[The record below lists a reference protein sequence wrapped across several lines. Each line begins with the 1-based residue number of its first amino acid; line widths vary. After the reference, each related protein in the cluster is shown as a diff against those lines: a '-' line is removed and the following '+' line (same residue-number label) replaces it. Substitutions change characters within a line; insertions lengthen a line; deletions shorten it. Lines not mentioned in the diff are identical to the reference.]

1 MGRTRGMMI
10 MLLAVSAA
18 MVAGCPNKDAEIK
31 ALNDNI
37 EQLMVDKAQLEG
49 ELAEAQGFLDDLKK
63 GDKAKENLL
72 IEKNQEVNA
81 LELQLAELNRQLAA
95 KGQGDIAV
103 SIENDGMWVSDPRG
117 AKTSIGSDVLFSSGK
132 ASLKSSGKTALSKVA
147 RDLKGNYSSLPIR
160 IYGFTDSD
168 PIRKSKWKD
177 NLELSANRSMAVTRY
192 LISKGVDDERIET
205 IAMGARHFLTSN
217 KTRAGKSQNRRV
229 EIFVIKGG
237 K

>member
-10 MLLAVSAA
+10 VLLAVSAA

-37 EQLMVDKAQLEG
+37 EQLMVDKATLEG

-81 LELQLAELNRQLAA
+81 MELQLAELNRQLAA
-95 KGQGDIAV
+95 KGQGTIDV
-103 SIENDGMWVSDPRG
+103 SIEDGIWVSDPRG
-117 AKTSIGSDVLFSSGK
+117 AKTSIGSDVLFTAGK
-132 ASLKSSGKTALSKVA
+132 AALKSSGKTALSKVA
-147 RDLKGNYSSLPIR
+147 RDLKGNYSALPVR
-160 IYGFTDSD
+160 VYGFTDSD

-177 NLELSANRSMAVTRY
+177 NLQLSANRSMAVTRY
-192 LISKGVDDERIET
+192 LISKGIDNERIET
-205 IAMGARHFLTSN
+205 IAMGATHFLTSN
-217 KTRAGKSQNRRV
+217 KTRAGKSKNRRV
-229 EIFVIKGG
+229 EIFVIKGA

>member
-1 MGRTRGMMI
+1 
-10 MLLAVSAA
+10 
-18 MVAGCPNKDAEIK
+18 
-31 ALNDNI
+31 
-37 EQLMVDKAQLEG
+37 
-49 ELAEAQGFLDDLKK
+49 
-63 GDKAKENLL
+63 
-72 IEKNQEVNA
+72 
-81 LELQLAELNRQLAA
+81 
-95 KGQGDIAV
+95 
-103 SIENDGMWVSDPRG
+103 
-117 AKTSIGSDVLFSSGK
+117 LFSSGK
-132 ASLKSSGKTALSKVA
+132 AKLKSSGKTALSKVA

-205 IAMGARHFLTSN
+205 IAMGATHFLTSN

>member
-10 MLLAVSAA
+10 VLLAVSAA

-37 EQLMVDKAQLEG
+37 EQLMVEKATLEG

-95 KGQGDIAV
+95 RGQANIVVDV
-103 SIENDGMWVSDPRG
+103 NDGMWVSDPRG

-132 ASLKSSGKTALSKVA
+132 ASLKPSGKTALSKVA
-147 RDLKGNYSSLPIR
+147 RDLKGNYARLPIR
-160 IYGFTDSD
+160 VYGFTDSD

-177 NLELSANRSMAVTRY
+177 NLDLSANRSMAVTRY
-192 LISKGVDDERIET
+192 LISKGIDNERIET
-205 IAMGARHFLTSN
+205 IAMGATHFLTSN
-217 KTRAGKSQNRRV
+217 KNRAGKAQNRRV